1 MNRYFMFLLTLIVGI
16 SLWFCP
22 PPEGIAQ
29 QAWHLFAIFIATIFG
44 MIAKPMPMGAMAF
57 TGLGLVVITRTLP
70 FDVAFSGFSNA
81 SVWLIVF
88 AFFIARGFIK
98 TGLGARISY
107 FFMLLFGR
115 KTIGLAYGIVASDL
129 ILAPAIP
136 SSTARSGGVI
146 LPIIDALSATY
157 QSKAFDPS
165 SLLMGS
171 YLIKV
176 AIQASCITSAMFL
189 TAMAGNPLITDLAKN
204 FGVEI
209 TWMGWAVAAIVP
221 GLVSCALLPIIV
233 YFISPP
239 GIKES
244 PDAAKLARTQLSQM
258 GRITRDEWIMLATFI
273 LLIVLWIGAKPFNIE
288 PAVSAMAGL
297 VTLLVTE
304 VLTWDDIRKE
314 SGAWETLVWFAVL
327 LMMASQLS
335 KLGLTEWVGK
345 LLVHQVVDLQWQ
357 YGFFALSLAYF
368 YSHYL
373 FASNL
378 AHIGAMYVTFLS
390 VAISMGTPPM
400 LAALVLGFFSSL
412 FGGLTQY
419 GCGPAAVLFG
429 AGFVQIST
437 WWKVG
442 FIISL
447 INIAIWLGIG
457 GLWWKLLGLW

>member
-1 MNRYFMFLLTLIVGI
+1 MFLLTLFLGMG
-16 SLWFCP
+16 LWFAP
-22 PPEGIAQ
+22 PPDGIQ
-29 QAWHLFAIFIATIFG
+29 TEAWHLFAIFVATIFG
-44 MIAKPMPMGAMAF
+44 MIAKPMPMGAVAF
-57 TGLGLVVITRTLP
+57 TGLGCVVVTKTLP

-115 KTIGLAYGIVASDL
+115 KTLGLGYGIVASEL

-146 LPIIDALSATY
+146 LPIIDALSESY
-157 QSKAFDPS
+157 QSRAFDAS

-176 AIQASCITSAMFL
+176 AMQTSCVTSAMFL
-189 TAMAGNPLITDLAKN
+189 TAMAGNPLITDLARE

-209 TWMGWAVAAIVP
+209 TWSGWAIAAIVP
-221 GLVSCALLPIIV
+221 GLISCALIPLIV
-233 YFISPP
+233 YYISPP

-244 PDAAKLARTQLSQM
+244 PNAAELARAQLSKM
-258 GRITRDEWIMLATFI
+258 GKISQKEWIMLFTFI
-273 LLIVLWIGAKPFNIE
+273 LLIALWIGAKPLNIE
-288 PAVSAMAGL
+288 PAISAMLGL
-297 VTLLVTE
+297 VILLVTE

-335 KLGLTEWVGK
+335 KLGFTEWVGR
-345 LLVHQVVDLQWQ
+345 LLVDQVLGLHWH
-357 YGFFALSLAYF
+357 YGFLMLSLAYF

-378 AHIGAMYVTFLS
+378 AHIGAMYATFLS
-390 VAISMGTPPM
+390 VAIGMGTPPM
-400 LAALVLGFFSSL
+400 LAALILGFFSSL

-419 GCGPAAVLFG
+419 ACGPAAILFG

-442 FIISL
+442 FMMSV
-447 INIAIWLGIG
+447 INILIWLSVG
-457 GLWWKLLGLW
+457 GLWWKFLGLW